1 MNVARKAEAT
11 APDPMALVR
20 AMRRMQAA
28 GFALSVE
35 DGKLMV
41 EPLSKLTDLQRAY
54 LRTHRTELVALLA
67 DAETLAAAL
76 DRAGPAGLGWREGT
90 PPEWP
95 VGHLLAVGEVLYGD
109 GRMVSRLGRCYSAT
123 VAPPLP
129 RFHDA
134 PQTPEIEPR
143 AAVAA

>member
-1 MNVARKAEAT
+1 MT
-11 APDPMALVR
+11 APALIETGVDPMAAVR
-20 AMRRMQAA
+20 ALNRMRRA
-28 GFALSVE
+28 GVTLTIE
-35 DGKLMV
+35 DDRLIV
-41 EPLSKLTDLQRAY
+41 TADSQLTDAQRAY
-54 LRTHRTELVALLA
+54 LRAHKSQLVGLLA
-67 DAETLAAAL
+67 DADRLAAAL
-76 DRAGPAGLGWREGT
+76 EQAGTAGLGFREAT
-90 PPEWP
+90 PPEWDK
-95 VGHLLAVGEVLYGD
+95 VYRLAVGEVLYGD

>member
-1 MNVARKAEAT
+1 MSAARQLEPVT
-11 APDPMALVR
+11 PDPMALIQAINR
-20 AMRRMQAA
+20 MRVA
-28 GFALSVE
+28 GFVLAVE
-35 DGKLMV
+35 NGGLAVSPASRLND
-41 EPLSKLTDLQRAY
+41 EQRAFI
-54 LRTHRTELVALLA
+54 RAHKAELVGLLA
-67 DAETLAAAL
+67 DADRLAAAL
-76 DRAGPAGLGWREGT
+76 EQAGTAGLGFREAT
-90 PPEWP
+90 PPEWDK
-95 VGHLLAVGEVLYGD
+95 VYRLAVGEVLYGD